1 MSIQIKTLLIWI
13 DSLFYILL
21 DGSIA
26 IAAILDIINITK
38 KAFTISI
45 YNSREN
51 KLWT

>member
-13 DSLFYILL
+13 DSLYILL